1 MRFQQS
7 SVSSHVHFGTLW
19 KQFTRF
25 KNPPSWQHVEKIG
38 KDKRLSEYDA
48 ATTQSDPMP
57 LYKWGAVEWTVWPF
71 NTNEVDHTVE
81 TDWAHKEIVG
91 AALYREWVGENDEK
105 IHFRGMLF
113 PYRLGGVS
121 DIERLNAMRRSG
133 IADLLVR
140 GDGTYM
146 GWFVCERLQRSHTF
160 LSSEGVGRQISFEAE
175 FARVPVPDPDSYFS
189 KIWQTTGAAGL

>member
-1 MRFQQS
+1 MASVVLPTSVPGRPGQSFSGPGGWSGLSVRFQQS

-81 TDWAHKEIVG
+81 TDWAHKE
-91 AALYREWVGENDEK
+91 
-105 IHFRGMLF
+105 
-113 PYRLGGVS
+113 
-121 DIERLNAMRRSG
+121 
-133 IADLLVR
+133 
-140 GDGTYM
+140 
-146 GWFVCERLQRSHTF
+146 
-160 LSSEGVGRQISFEAE
+160 
-175 FARVPVPDPDSYFS
+175 
-189 KIWQTTGAAGL
+189 